1 MREETIIQAVNDIDT
16 IARLTED
23 LHQQHFINEPD
34 YWEKLHH
41 QAAIS
46 AMQGMLSNSAY
57 MENFVKY
64 AVEGESLVSV
74 TTQNAFDYATA
85 LVEKLKNEK

>member
-1 MREETIIQAVNDIDT
+1 MREEVIIQAVNDIDT

-41 QAAIS
+41 QVAI
-46 AMQGMLSNSAY
+46 AMAQGLLGNNEQLNYLFSGVYPPDRPEYLAKKAND
-57 MENFVKY
+57 F
-64 AVEGESLVSV
+64 
-74 TTQNAFDYATA
+74 ATA